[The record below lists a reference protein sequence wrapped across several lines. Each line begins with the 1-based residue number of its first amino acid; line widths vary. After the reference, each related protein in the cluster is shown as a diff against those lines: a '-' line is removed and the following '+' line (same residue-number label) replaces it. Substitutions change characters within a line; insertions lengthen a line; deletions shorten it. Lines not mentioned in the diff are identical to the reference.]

1 MPLWEWHHPASASRS
16 PAGRWHMVLLRRRWR
31 RSLAGVAAAALALA
45 PLASTGSAAAG
56 TTAAA
61 GTAKAATTAARSA
74 TPEMWPKL
82 APFKTLVVANLAD
95 GTSDQQLAATTL
107 EGAYNQLQG
116 TNRLYVIQNPD
127 GQVIPEDQTW
137 LNDGVLPKGDSW
149 SALQGLGSGSAGQ
162 LDALLAD
169 YGHDIK
175 GAILIN
181 PSDPDTINLAT
192 TMAGIDDAMVA
203 DPSQLSL
210 LQQYGIPV
218 IYSFADTT
226 FASPTAAYQ
235 WEFTN
240 LFPKTNPADLVFLN
254 PADYG
259 VLRDYIVATKS
270 FVFYLTTDDS
280 SEEPLMNQIISSRPV
295 NTPIM
300 GYIADEQPDVADLSS
315 LGDFLNASDDMD
327 NESDWSAVP
336 SVSKLT
342 QPKPQPVRAD
352 KNTIYVA
359 FLVSDG
365 DNAQYVEQHMFET
378 WSFGTDMGAV
388 PEGWTMAPGMADFA
402 PSLISW
408 YYQHLPRNSELLSG
422 PSGVGYATQISGSD
436 LQRFA
441 QLSGAFLRKD
451 TMSTTDFWE
460 NPSQIAAYAKASGVP
475 SISVDDPLA
484 YMKEG
489 KTVVVGQTSGYV
501 DPANS
506 ILSTIEQ
513 DVLNEPGSS
522 PVFLEPLVDAWN
534 ETPQNVLAVAQALA
548 SWGQSIGKNVVFT
561 TPSELALTE
570 EAYHQHSGSALPQL
584 NAQAVSGASLLA
596 LPSAGQ
602 LQGYTPP
609 ASVSGPNLV
618 DNPSGQ
624 DGTTDWTDTAGT
636 LSAGTYQGSPDIT
649 WGVSVGPGPNP
660 NPGDPGASN
669 QWAHVY
675 PAVTNGDTY
684 QFSVQVAGSG
694 QVFMDVYNGSTDS
707 QTQAVKL
714 SSSYQT
720 LTWVANIPSGA
731 PTGQTGSAPQLQ
743 VREIGLGPVSV
754 HIKDATVQLAS
765 TSS

>member
-1 MPLWEWHHPASASRS
+1 MPLREWHHPASASRGL
-16 PAGRWHMVLLRRRWR
+16 AGRWHMVLPRRRWR
-31 RSLAGVAAAALALA
+31 RSLAGVAVAALALA

-61 GTAKAATTAARSA
+61 GTAKAATTAASSS
-74 TPEMWPKL
+74 TPNLWPKL
-82 APFKTLVVANLAD
+82 APFKTLTVANLAD
-95 GTSDQQLAATTL
+95 GTNDQQLAATTL

-116 TNRLYVIQNPD
+116 TNRLYVVQNPD
-127 GQVIPEDQTW
+127 STTPPEDQTW
-137 LNDGVLPKGDSW
+137 LTDGVLPKGDSW
-149 SALQGLGSGSAGQ
+149 SALQGSGAAGQ
-162 LDALLAD
+162 LDAMLAD

-181 PSDPDTINLAT
+181 SSDPDTINLAT

-203 DPSQLSL
+203 DPSQLPL

-218 IYSFADTT
+218 IYSFANTT
-226 FASPTAAYQ
+226 FASQTAAYQ
-235 WEFTN
+235 WEFSN
-240 LFPKTNPADLVFLN
+240 LFAKTNPADLVILN

-270 FVFYLTTDDS
+270 FVFYLTTDS
-280 SEEPLMNQIISSRPV
+280 AEEPLMNQIISSRPT

-300 GYIADEQPDVADLSS
+300 GYIANEQPDVADLSS

-336 SVSKLT
+336 SPPSLT
-342 QPKPQPVRAD
+342 QPTPQPVQAD

-359 FLVSDG
+359 FMVSDG
-365 DNAQYVEQHMFET
+365 DNAQFVEHHMFEM
-378 WSFGTDMGAV
+378 WNFYPDLSAV
-388 PEGWTMAPGMADFA
+388 PEGWTIAPGLVDYA

-422 PSGVGYATQISGSD
+422 PSGVGYATQISGSN

-441 QLSGAFLRKD
+441 QLSGGFMRKD
-451 TMSTTDFWE
+451 TMSTADFWE
-460 NPSQIAAYAKASGVP
+460 NPSQLAAYAEASGVP
-475 SISVDDPLA
+475 SISVDAPLA
-484 YMKEG
+484 YMQEG
-489 KTVVVGQTSGYV
+489 KTVVLGQTSGYV
-501 DPANS
+501 DPAS
-506 ILSTIEQ
+506 AILSTIEQ

-522 PVFLEPLVDAWN
+522 PVFLEPLVDAWG
-534 ETPQNVLAVAQALA
+534 ETPQNVLAVAQALT

-570 EAYHQHSGSALPQL
+570 EAYHNGSGSALPQL

-609 ASVSGPNLV
+609 TSVGGPNLV
-618 DNPSGQ
+618 ANPSGQ

-636 LSAGTYQGSPDIT
+636 LSAGTYQGNPDIT
-649 WGVSVGPGPNP
+649 WNVSVGPGPDP

-684 QFSVQVAGSG
+684 QFTVQVAGSG

-720 LTWVANIPSGA
+720 LTWVATIPSGA
-731 PTGQTGSAPQLQ
+731 PTGQTGRSASG
-743 VREIGLGPVSV
+743 R
-754 HIKDATVQLAS
+754 
-765 TSS
+765 

>member
-1 MPLWEWHHPASASRS
+1 
-16 PAGRWHMVLLRRRWR
+16 VLPRRRWLR
-31 RSLAGVAAAALALA
+31 RLTGLAAALALA
-45 PLASTGSAAAG
+45 SLASAGSAAAG
-56 TTAAA
+56 TAGAA
-61 GTAKAATTAARSA
+61 GAATTAASGS
-74 TPEMWPKL
+74 TPDPWPRL
-82 APFKTLVVANLAD
+82 APFKTLTVADLTD
-95 GTSDQQLAATTL
+95 GTPDEQLAAATL

-116 TNRLYVIQNPD
+116 ANRLYVVQNPD
-127 GQVIPEDQTW
+127 NTTPPEDQTW
-137 LNDGVLPKGDSW
+137 LTDGVLPEGDSW
-149 SALQGLGSGSAGQ
+149 SALPGLGSGAAGQ
-162 LDALLAD
+162 LDAMLAD
-169 YGHDIK
+169 YGHDIR

-181 PSDPDTINLAT
+181 PSDPDTISLAT

-203 DPSQLSL
+203 DPGQLPL

-218 IYSFADTT
+218 IYSFAGTT
-226 FASPTAAYQ
+226 FASSAAAYQ
-235 WEFTN
+235 WEFTH
-240 LFPKTNPADLVFLN
+240 LFAKTNPRDLVMLD

-270 FVFYLTTDDS
+270 FVFYLTTSDS
-280 SEEPLMNQIISSRPV
+280 SEEPLMNKIISSRPAS
-295 NTPIM
+295 TPIM
-300 GYIADEQPDVADLSS
+300 GYIPDEQPDVADLSS

-327 NESDWSAVP
+327 NESDWAAVP
-336 SVSKLT
+336 GPPSLT
-342 QPKPQPVRAD
+342 QPSPRPVRAD

-365 DNAQYVEQHMFET
+365 DNAQFVEHHMFET
-378 WSFGTDMGAV
+378 WAFGTDMGAV
-388 PEGWTMAPGMADFA
+388 PEGWSIAPGLVDYA

-408 YYQHLPRNSELLSG
+408 YYQNLPRNSELLSG
-422 PSGVGYATQISGSD
+422 PSGAGYATQMSGGD
-436 LQRFA
+436 LRRFA
-441 QLSGAFLRKD
+441 QLSGGFLGKD
-451 TMSTTDFWE
+451 AMSTVDFWE
-460 NPSQIAAYAKASGVP
+460 NPGEIAAYAKASKVA
-475 SISVDDPLA
+475 SISVDAPLA
-484 YMKEG
+484 YMQEG
-489 KTVVVGQTSGYV
+489 KTAVVGQTSGYV
-501 DPANS
+501 DPPSA

-513 DVLNEPGSS
+513 DAQNEPGSS

-534 ETPQNVLAVAQALA
+534 ETPQNVLAVAQTLA
-548 SWGQSIGKNVVFT
+548 SWGQSTGKKVVFT

-570 EAYHQHSGSALPQL
+570 KAYHNGSGSALPQL

-618 DNPSGQ
+618 TNSSGQ
-624 DGTTDWTDTAGT
+624 DGTTGWTGTAGT
-636 LSAGTYQGSPDIT
+636 LSAGTYQGSPDLT
-649 WGVSVGPGPNP
+649 WSVSVGPGPNP
-660 NPGDPGASN
+660 NPGDPGSSN

-684 QFSVQVAGSG
+684 RFTVRVAGSG

-714 SSSYQT
+714 SSPYQT
-720 LTWVANIPSGA
+720 LTWVATIPSDA

-765 TSS
+765 TSPQA